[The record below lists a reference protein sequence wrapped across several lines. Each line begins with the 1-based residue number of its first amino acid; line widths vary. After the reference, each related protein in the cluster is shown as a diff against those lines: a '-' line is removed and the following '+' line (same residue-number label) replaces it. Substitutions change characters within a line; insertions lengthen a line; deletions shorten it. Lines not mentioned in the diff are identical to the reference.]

1 MSTANKP
8 NSQENIIKHTYS
20 DLYINSDIE
29 NKNWKY
35 YNTMKTAT
43 FLWITESQILVR
55 RLFGEPCPSNKE
67 STLNEFSSRE
77 MTSKINGT
85 IWVKSLLGS
94 LSPTQGTDGN
104 CWHWPGTK
112 TEQES
117 TVRTTRAFFGYVKR
131 FSQVTYESPGPR
143 VIPSPWGGWAYLCPD
158 PLVCGVYN
166 FTLKKSSHFF
176 NTKFLSRCS
185 PNY

>member
-1 MSTANKP
+1 
-8 NSQENIIKHTYS
+8 
-20 DLYINSDIE
+20 
-29 NKNWKY
+29 
-35 YNTMKTAT
+35 MKTAT
-43 FLWITESQILVR
+43 FLWTTGYTGCHSSILCRGGDLHGKPNPHQKLIWWTMSFEQGEYIKWILLRRDDIKDKWNHMSQ
-55 RLFGEPCPSNKE
+55 
-67 STLNEFSSRE
+67 
-77 MTSKINGT
+77 
-85 IWVKSLLGS
+85 KSFRFLI
-94 LSPTQGTDGN
+94 PYARHRWN

-117 TVRTTRAFFGYVKR
+117 TVRMTRAFFGYVKR
-131 FSQVTYESPGPR
+131 FTQVTYESPGPR